1 MPPLTDSRGYTSV
14 EMLLFCIVWLDGSTI
29 IRYSEILHG
38 DSPITNSSYIM
49 PIPLEIASKLI
60 DEINGMVVGG
70 MDIARLQLV
79 REEADKLESANYVA
93 AKRVK
98 GMIAALNFDRK
109 AVDQEFN
116 AAVQASGGDLLV
128 YINYAAALANI
139 HAYVPAVEMI
149 DAALE
154 YAHGDAVVVR
164 EAMALHMDASDVSG
178 AESLMNKLHS
188 MDAICVDELNYL
200 KGNLKMLNTALEDA
214 GVSWQE
220 VSERILFA
228 SNILINSGFAPLG
241 RDIRIDE
248 DGIFY
253 RFALVGSS
261 SDIAYAT
268 SKMLDGIADEPFAA
282 PDRVISFSCE
292 QLSCQ

>member
-1 MPPLTDSRGYTSV
+1 MPV
-14 EMLLFCIVWLDGSTI
+14 
-29 IRYSEILHG
+29 
-38 DSPITNSSYIM
+38 
-49 PIPLEIASKLI
+49 PLEIASKLI

-70 MDIARLQLV
+70 VDVARLQIV
-79 REEADKLESANYVA
+79 REEADKLEGANYVA
-93 AKRVK
+93 GKRVK
-98 GMIAALNFDRK
+98 GMIAALDFDRE

-149 DAALE
+149 DAALG
-154 YAHGDAVVVR
+154 YAQGDAAVVR
-164 EAMALHMDASDVSG
+164 EAMILHMDASDVSG
-178 AESLMNKLHS
+178 AESLMRTLHS
-188 MDAICVDELNYL
+188 MDAICVDELKYWQV
-200 KGNLKMLNTALEDA
+200 NLEMLSAALEDA
-214 GVSWQE
+214 GVTWQE

-241 RDIRIDE
+241 RDIHIDE

-253 RFALVGSS
+253 RFALVGSP
-261 SDIAYAT
+261 SDIACAT
-268 SKMLDGIADEPFAA
+268 SKMLDGIADESFAA

-292 QLSCQ
+292 QLLCR